1 MKLIE
6 AVINK
11 FKLQEVRN
19 ALDDMGV
26 VDFMESSIIC
36 HSQKGQVMIFRG
48 AKFVANVVERV
59 KLEIISADDSTEKII
74 EVISSVVKSEN
85 RDDCRIAIRPYLEV
99 AC

>member
-11 FKLQEVRN
+11 LRLPEVRN

-36 HSQKGQVMIFRG
+36 HGQKGQVMIFRG
-48 AKFVANVVERV
+48 AKFVANVVEKV
-59 KLEIISADDSTEKII
+59 KLEIVSADDAAEKII
-74 EVISSVVKSEN
+74 EAIGSIVKTGHRE
-85 RDDCRIAIRPYLEV
+85 DCRIAIRPYLEV
-99 AC
+99 V